1 MSDIKLKAASGG
13 GSISLKGP
21 SSAGSDT
28 DFLDTS
34 GNLNVSGDIDLAG
47 KIKLPHASGNSMSIA
62 APATNPASD
71 LELKLPATVGT
82 ANQVLRNSS
91 TPGTLE
97 FAAPGK
103 VINSYSRVITASSTI
118 SNTTSDVIRGPDITP
133 ASTSSKFIF
142 TVTTNW
148 ASTNPNTGL
157 FIYRETSGPTYSNLD
172 PVQAVDGDFGAA
184 TGHVKD
190 LDEFSGGNQYAME
203 TWTQSFIDSPN
214 TTSQINYTLRAI
226 VASGATL
233 YINRVVAST
242 SYTAIGTMTILE
254 LSS

>member
-1 MSDIKLKAASGG
+1 M
-13 GSISLKGP
+13 GSL
-21 SSAGSDT
+21 
-28 DFLDTS
+28 
-34 GNLNVSGDIDLAG
+34 
-47 KIKLPHASGNSMSIA
+47 KLPHASGNSMSIA

-71 LELKLPATVGT
+71 LELKLPATIGT

-97 FAAPGK
+97 FASPGK

-118 SNTTSDVIRGPDITP
+118 SNTTSDVIRGPNITP

-148 ASTNPNTGL
+148 ASNNPNAGL
-157 FIYRETSGPTYSNLD
+157 FVYRETSGPTYSNLD
-172 PVQAVDGDFGAA
+172 PVQAVDGHFGDA

-190 LDEFSGGNQYAME
+190 MDENHTDNDWSME
-203 TWTQSFIDSPN
+203 TWSQSFIDSPN
-214 TTSQINYTLRAI
+214 TTSQINYTLRAL
-226 VASGATL
+226 VLSGSTL
-233 YINRVVAST
+233 YINRIETNAN
-242 SYTAIGTMTILE
+242 YTAVSTMTILE